1 MERAPAD
8 RIPPYGLLSPALPAA
23 ALVVAGLEIARCV
36 PVADAQLLQA
46 GMGGFLA
53 AASAALACRR
63 RWPALIALTLAFLCG
78 GLALE
83 SGEQA
88 RFRRARA
95 ALGPLRPR
103 IESGQTVRLEG
114 VTGELPKPGP
124 DGESVEAI
132 VRIDTVWL
140 RSDVVP
146 ADFSALV
153 RVYAPGSLATD
164 WRRGDRVQILARI
177 SLPRGF
183 RNRGSMPAEIY
194 YWNRNIVCLASCK
207 AAALLERIRQAPE
220 GPLDRLYRNL
230 AGRIREL
237 VESRRTAEVLE
248 ALLLGRN
255 VTSADLRNAYIDAG
269 VYHLLVISGSH
280 LTLLALFFGGLLAA
294 ARLPVR
300 WRPWVLLPVLALYVD
315 FVQGQVSVVRA
326 FLIVA
331 LFLAGSLADRPAGL
345 LNATALAAL
354 ILLAFKP
361 WWIADPGFQL
371 TFGAV
376 FALAWAAEPMD
387 RKWIRPWVL
396 AGRSLFSARISLD
409 TAPEQAR
416 GRRLRF
422 GLERLHFLWVDA
434 LSPAAFCRLVRGGLA
449 PATWTARGLLA
460 TAAVLMVTVPLLA
473 AAHFPVPV
481 AGMACTAAALV
492 LVWPILVLL
501 VGAAALAGW
510 PTASDVL
517 VRAAAALA
525 EVLNRGVVR
534 VDAVPL
540 WLPPL
545 GAALTAAYLV
555 LLVYLLRGR
564 RFRPSLAAGLCALL
578 LAVGLWAPLPG
589 SLEPRLSVLDVG
601 EGEAILL
608 QAPGGRAVLV
618 DTGGLAPMGART
630 EAALDRG
637 DLSRR
642 VLVPVL
648 LENGIRSLDAL
659 VLTHMDFDHAGSAAG
674 LLRVFPVRALCVSA
688 ADWPREPQLAARLA
702 EVADERGV
710 PIRLLAAGDCLDL
723 PPLHL
728 RVLHPPAAPTTAQ
741 GNNNSLVLL
750 GRGFG
755 SDFLLTGDIEL
766 PVEQELAGAQRL
778 PKAAILKV
786 AHHGSR
792 TSSSESL
799 LETVRPAL
807 ALISSGPPER
817 FSHPSP
823 VVVARL
829 NRRGIVHLTTH
840 DFGQIDVVFLGNN
853 LRLEYPAPRSR
864 ADN

>member
-23 ALVVAGLEIARCV
+23 AFVVAGLEIARRV
-36 PVADAQLLQA
+36 PVAAAPLLQA

-53 AASAALACRR
+53 AAAVSLLCRR
-63 RWPALIALTLAFLCG
+63 RWPALIALALAFLCG
-78 GLALE
+78 GLALQ

-95 ALGPLRPR
+95 ALGPLQSR

-124 DGESVEAI
+124 DGESVEAT
-132 VRIDTVWL
+132 VRIDTVWS
-140 RSDVVP
+140 RGDAVK

-153 RVYAPGSLATD
+153 RVYAPGSLAAD
-164 WRRGDRVQILARI
+164 WRRGDRIQVLARI

-194 YWNRNIVCLASCK
+194 YWNQNIVCLASCK
-207 AAALLERIRQAPE
+207 APALLERIRQAPE
-220 GPLDRLYRNL
+220 GPLDRLYRKL
-230 AGRIREL
+230 ADRIREL
-237 VESRRTAEVLE
+237 AESRQTAEVLE

-300 WRPWVLLPVLALYVD
+300 WRPWILLPVLAVYVD

-331 LFLAGSLADRPAGL
+331 LFLAGSLAARPAGL
-345 LNATALAAL
+345 PNATALAAVF
-354 ILLAFKP
+354 LLAYKP

-376 FALAWAAEPMD
+376 FALALAAEPMD
-387 RKWIRPWVL
+387 RLWVRPWVL
-396 AGRSLFSARISLD
+396 AGRGLFSGRINLD
-409 TAPEQAR
+409 NAPEQAR

-422 GLERLHFLWVDA
+422 GLERLHFLWVDG
-434 LSPAAFCRLVRGGLA
+434 LSPAAFCRLVRGGLT
-449 PATWTARGLLA
+449 PAVWSARSLLA

-473 AAHFPVPV
+473 AAHFPVPL
-481 AGMACTAAALV
+481 AGLACTAAALL

-501 VGAAALAGW
+501 VGAAVLAGW
-510 PTASDVL
+510 PAASDGL
-517 VRAAAALA
+517 IRGAAALA
-525 EVLNRGVVR
+525 EVLNRWIGR

-545 GAALTAAYLV
+545 GWALAAVYLTFLIF
-555 LLVYLLRGR
+555 LLRGR
-564 RFRPSLAAGLCALL
+564 RPRPALAAGLCALL
-578 LAVGLWAPLPG
+578 LAAALWGPLPE
-589 SLEPRLSVLDVG
+589 SPHPRLSMLDVG

-608 QAPGGRAVLV
+608 RTPGGRAALV
-618 DTGGLAPMGART
+618 DTGGLAPMGALT
-630 EAALDRG
+630 EAAMSRG

-648 LENGIRSLDAL
+648 LESGVRSLDAL
-659 VLTHMDFDHAGSAAG
+659 VLTHLDFDHAGSAAG

-688 ADWPREPQLAARLA
+688 ADWSREPRLATRLA
-702 EVADERGV
+702 EAAAARGV
-710 PIRLLAAGDCLDL
+710 PVRLLAAGDRLDL
-723 PPLHL
+723 PPLRL
-728 RVLHPPAAPTTAQ
+728 RVLHPPPGWSDAR
-741 GNNNSLVLL
+741 GNENSLVLL

-755 SDFLLTGDIEL
+755 LDFLLTGDIEL
-766 PVEQELAGAQRL
+766 PVERTLEAAGAL
-778 PKAAILKV
+778 PAAALLKA

-792 TSSSESL
+792 TSSGESFL
-799 LETVRPAL
+799 RAVQPRL

-823 VVVARL
+823 EVVDRL
-829 NRRGIVHLTTH
+829 DRLGIVHLTTH
-840 DFGQIDVVFLGNN
+840 DFGQIDVVFGGDQ
-853 LRLEYPAPRSR
+853 LRLEYPAPRPPPE
-864 ADN
+864 D